1 MKDNSEKGKKRGRC
15 NVTACQSPGANYYNK
30 STKKYYCRH
39 CADQINWPGGRAD
52 VMALYGAPL
61 LCEFEE

>member
-1 MKDNSEKGKKRGRC
+1 MKDNPEKGKKRGRC

-39 CADQINWPGGRAD
+39 CADQINWPGGRAELWLF
-52 VMALYGAPL
+52 MASLYFVRL
-61 LCEFEE
+61 